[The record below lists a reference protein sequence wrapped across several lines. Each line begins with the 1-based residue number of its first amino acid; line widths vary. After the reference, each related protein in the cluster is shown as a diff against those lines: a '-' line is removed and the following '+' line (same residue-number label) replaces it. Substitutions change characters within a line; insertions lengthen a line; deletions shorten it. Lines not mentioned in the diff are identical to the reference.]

1 MGSQAA
7 RRLLA
12 AFCLVAAAAGLQYFR
27 TAGAQ
32 ADDTLALQFTIGDP
46 AGGTGPG
53 QFIFPF
59 GIAVDSTG
67 RLIVTDSEE
76 YDLGDLDGDGDY
88 DEVYRAGNRLQAFHP
103 DGTFEAVIGG
113 MGSEEGQF
121 WYATGVAVDA
131 LDQIIVAD
139 SGNSRIQILSPA
151 SAPGGPQF
159 LAELGSFGNFDPLD
173 PSSEPGPPP
182 YDRFYFPTSVAVKPE
197 TRLLD
202 PTDGAGRLAI
212 VDNGNHRVVV
222 LNSQLGPVLEFGG
235 HTSDDNPPGTFEYP
249 WGVAIDVQGLFYV
262 SDPSNHRVQ
271 VFGQD
276 GGFLW
281 AFGSDETS
289 PVPFAGDLSS
299 PSALAFDLG
308 GRLLVADSDRSR
320 VLRVDI
326 TNDIGSGSALPRCS
340 DVGASV
346 ALHECQVLASD
357 GRHFESL
364 VLGGFGTGD
373 ADFQY
378 AQGVGAD
385 AQGRV
390 IVVDTDQHLVKVF
403 QPARIEITAVSAAV
417 GPSGGRV
424 GEAVS
429 LEATVANRGGSALT
443 VTLDVNASL
452 SGTLTGD
459 LSTPLAPGAEHTFA
473 LTFVPE
479 HDGALTFTI
488 GAEGQHGGGV
498 RVPAAPVT
506 TSPAIVIA
514 PALFPKLLA
523 TVNADRP
530 SAGIDEPIVVT
541 ITLVNSGDTVFH
553 TIEPVVTFP
562 PGLVTPADTP
572 AHDLSPLAP
581 GTRQLTYYYTAAEEG
596 VVTFTATV
604 NAAYD
609 DAFGSHAYPTQTASS
624 GPVRIV
630 ADTQPPATT
639 VTLSAQPD
647 PSGWHRAPFTVTLT
661 AADGGGSGVATIT
674 YRVIG
679 IQSYS
684 STTTSNP
691 VTIPIS
697 AAFQGPT
704 TLTFFATDANG
715 NTEQT
720 QTRQYLL
727 DSVAPDMGRVG
738 VSPAPNA
745 AGWHRTDVVVSF
757 VAGDG
762 ASGIASVTLP
772 VTLTTEGAGQ
782 VVRGTARDQAG
793 NESHAEA
800 VLNID
805 KTPPALAFTLSSP
818 PNASGWHSQPVTVT
832 FSATDQ
838 PGLSGV
844 ASVSQ
849 PQTVSADGI
858 VTITGTATDVAGNT
872 SAVPVTIRMDRTPP
886 GVTCGTASGGVVWP
900 PNHKMVPWSTY
911 VVVQDLTSQPA
922 GFLLTAVGSSE
933 PDNGGADGNTTR
945 DIQGFV
951 IGTPD
956 TYGFIRAERAGTG
969 EGRIY
974 SLLYEGRDLAGNVAA
989 CTVVTPQVPHDQ
1001 GRRAAEPATNKKKK

>member
-1 MGSQAA
+1 V
-7 RRLLA
+7 
-12 AFCLVAAAAGLQYFR
+12 LV
-27 TAGAQ
+27 
-32 ADDTLALQFTIGDP
+32 
-46 AGGTGPG
+46 
-53 QFIFPF
+53 
-59 GIAVDSTG
+59 
-67 RLIVTDSEE
+67 
-76 YDLGDLDGDGDY
+76 
-88 DEVYRAGNRLQAFHP
+88 
-103 DGTFEAVIGG
+103 
-113 MGSEEGQF
+113 
-121 WYATGVAVDA
+121 
-131 LDQIIVAD
+131 
-139 SGNSRIQILSPA
+139 
-151 SAPGGPQF
+151 
-159 LAELGSFGNFDPLD
+159 
-173 PSSEPGPPP
+173 
-182 YDRFYFPTSVAVKPE
+182 
-197 TRLLD
+197 
-202 PTDGAGRLAI
+202 
-212 VDNGNHRVVV
+212 
-222 LNSQLGPVLEFGG
+222 
-235 HTSDDNPPGTFEYP
+235 
-249 WGVAIDVQGLFYV
+249 
-262 SDPSNHRVQ
+262 
-271 VFGQD
+271 
-276 GGFLW
+276 
-281 AFGSDETS
+281 
-289 PVPFAGDLSS
+289 
-299 PSALAFDLG
+299 
-308 GRLLVADSDRSR
+308 
-320 VLRVDI
+320 
-326 TNDIGSGSALPRCS
+326 
-340 DVGASV
+340 
-346 ALHECQVLASD
+346 SD

-373 ADFQY
+373 AHFQY

-403 QPARIEITAVSAAV
+403 QPARIEITAVSAAAEP
-417 GPSGGRV
+417 GGGRV
-424 GEAVS
+424 AEPVS

-459 LSTPLAPGAEHTFA
+459 LSAPLAAGAEHTFV

-488 GAEGQHGGGV
+488 GAEGLHSSGV
-498 RVPAAPVT
+498 RVPAAPAT

-523 TVNADRP
+523 TVSADRT

-541 ITLVNSGDTVFH
+541 VTLVNSGDTVFH

-562 PGLVTPADTP
+562 PGLVAPAATP
-572 AHDLSPLAP
+572 AHDLSPLAS
-581 GTRQLTYYYTAAEEG
+581 GTTRHLTYYYTAAQEG

-630 ADTQPPATT
+630 ADNQPPVTT
-639 VTLSAQPD
+639 VALSAQPD
-647 PSGWHRAPFTVTLT
+647 VSGWHRAPFTVTLT
-661 AADGGGSGVATIT
+661 ADDGSGSGVVTIT
-674 YRVIG
+674 YQVIG
-679 IQSYS
+679 IELYS

-691 VTIPIS
+691 VTIPIPES
-697 AAFQGPT
+697 YQGST
-704 TLTFFATDANG
+704 TVTFFATDANG

-720 QTRQYLL
+720 QTRQYRL
-727 DSVAPDMGRVG
+727 DSVPPAIGRID

-757 VAGDG
+757 VAGDV
-762 ASGIASVTLP
+762 ASGIAYVTPP
-772 VTLTTEGAGQ
+772 VTVTTEGAGQ
-782 VVRGTARDQAG
+782 IVRGTARDQAG

-818 PNASGWHSQPVTVT
+818 PNVNGWHNQPVTVT

-858 VTITGTATDVAGNT
+858 FTITGTATDVAGNT
-872 SAVPVTIRMDRTPP
+872 SVVPVTIRMDRTRPT
-886 GVTCGTASGGVVWP
+886 VTCGTASGGIVWP

-933 PDNGGADGNTTR
+933 PDNGGGDGNTTR

-951 IGTPD
+951 VGTPD
-956 TYGFIRAERAGTG
+956 TYGFIRSERAGTG
-969 EGRIY
+969 EGRTY
-974 SLLYEGRDLAGNVAA
+974 SLFYEGRDLAGNVAA
-989 CTVVTPQVPHDQ
+989 CTVVTAQVPHDQ
-1001 GRRAAEPATNKKKK
+1001 GQGPSAAKTATKKKK